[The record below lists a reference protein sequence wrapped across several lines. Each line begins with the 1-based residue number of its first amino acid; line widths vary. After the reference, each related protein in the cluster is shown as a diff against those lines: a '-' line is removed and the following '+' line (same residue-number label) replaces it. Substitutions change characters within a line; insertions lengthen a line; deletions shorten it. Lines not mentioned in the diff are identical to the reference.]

1 MVLFSLKKRHQSK
14 RKKFFHWFV
23 EHGINSYWDLLF
35 SYRTIR
41 KQTERECFFGN
52 EITFGGVFLFSYSS
66 GKHIQLCETS
76 SIVLALHR
84 IELIFFMVAAG
95 IGLYFGFVIEKVLIR
110 QGCLLSLSSVCTEP
124 KHFLPLT
131 PPHQRLSW
139 SCTRRWEGIST
150 GKTEPNWPKGYSIIF
165 AIRLSILI
173 KAEWKK
179 WGDIWSG
186 DICPFKSAL
195 HVMESCCPG
204 DTEHLPA
211 HGKQSINSLFCF
223 VCCEQLLFSLLSSL
237 YCNPS
242 FMTF

>member
-1 MVLFSLKKRHQSK
+1 MWFDPHERGEASYGLLMVLFSFKKRHQNK

-23 EHGINSYWDLLF
+23 EYGINSYWDLLF

-124 KHFLPLT
+124 KPFLPL
-131 PPHQRLSW
+131 RLSYLW
-139 SCTRRWEGIST
+139 VGWGCTRFWRGELT
-150 GKTEPNWPKGYSIIF
+150 
-165 AIRLSILI
+165 
-173 KAEWKK
+173 
-179 WGDIWSG
+179 
-186 DICPFKSAL
+186 
-195 HVMESCCPG
+195 PG
-204 DTEHLPA
+204 DHRDIPNHMASCSNIMLG
-211 HGKQSINSLFCF
+211 GKEGKMLRVMLS
-223 VCCEQLLFSLLSSL
+223 VC
-237 YCNPS
+237 PDPI
-242 FMTF
+242 

>member
-1 MVLFSLKKRHQSK
+1 MVLFSFKKRHQSK

-23 EHGINSYWDLLF
+23 EYGINSYWDLLF

-110 QGCLLSLSSVCTEP
+110 QGCLLSQCLHRAKAFSASHTTTPAIILKLHKEMGGDINWENWAQLTKRIFHNICHQV
-124 KHFLPLT
+124 KHINK
-131 PPHQRLSW
+131 SW
-139 SCTRRWEGIST
+139 V
-150 GKTEPNWPKGYSIIF
+150 
-165 AIRLSILI
+165 
-173 KAEWKK
+173 KK

-186 DICPFKSAL
+186 DICPSKSAL

-211 HGKQSINSLFCF
+211 HGKQSMNSLFCF